1 MRSPLIIYIKE
12 FFIRCK
18 ITLGKSTRITSLV
31 EPTEEQYLILN
42 ALETLELLQF
52 RLYDE
57 STGDWII
64 ITQEPSLACSVSEAR
79 W

>member
-1 MRSPLIIYIKE
+1 M
-12 FFIRCK
+12 
-18 ITLGKSTRITSLV
+18 
-31 EPTEEQYLILN
+31 EPTEAQYLIIN

-64 ITQEPSLACSVSEAR
+64 ITPSIVLPVASLKQNGDIIPREWISEP
-79 W
+79 